1 MPMPEMGWGVYGVGA
16 GVAGAILAGLAA
28 WALAGAFFA
37 AGFLAATFLAE
48 TFLAETFFAEAFFAE
63 TFFAA
68 RLTVFFFAM
77 ARNLHHVSVAG
88 QRVVGS
94 SRNTGWRG
102 ASATKAASGESGR
115 ASKYGRVMG
124 TSVT

>member
-1 MPMPEMGWGVYGVGA
+1 MPEMGWGVYGVGA

-37 AGFLAATFLAE
+37 AGFLAA

-102 ASATKAASGESGR
+102 ASATKVASGESGR
-115 ASKYGRVMG
+115 TSKYGRVMG

>member
-1 MPMPEMGWGVYGVGA
+1 MPEMGWGVYGVGA
-16 GVAGAILAGLAA
+16 GLAGAILAGLATGA
-28 WALAGAFFA
+28 FAGAFFA

-48 TFLAETFFAEAFFAE
+48 TFLAE

-94 SRNTGWRG
+94 IRNTGWRG

-115 ASKYGRVMG
+115 TSKYGRVMG

>member
-1 MPMPEMGWGVYGVGA
+1 MPEMGWGVYGVGA
-16 GVAGAILAGLAA
+16 GLAGAILAGLAA

-37 AGFLAATFLAE
+37 AGFLAAGFL
-48 TFLAETFFAEAFFAE
+48 AEAFFAE

-94 SRNTGWRG
+94 IRNTGWRG
-102 ASATKAASGESGR
+102 ASATKVASGESGR

>member
-1 MPMPEMGWGVYGVGA
+1 MPEMGWGVYGLGA

-37 AGFLAATFLAE
+37 AGFLAGFLAE
-48 TFLAETFFAEAFFAE
+48 AFFAETFFAEA
-63 TFFAA
+63 FFAA

-102 ASATKAASGESGR
+102 ASATKAASGSSGR
-115 ASKYGRVMG
+115 TSKYGRVMG

>member
-1 MPMPEMGWGVYGVGA
+1 MPEMGWGVYGVGA
-16 GVAGAILAGLAA
+16 GLAGAILAGLAA
-28 WALAGAFFA
+28 GAFAGAFFA

-48 TFLAETFFAEAFFAE
+48 TFLAETFFA
-63 TFFAA
+63 A

-77 ARNLHHVSVAG
+77 ARNLHHVGVAG

-94 SRNTGWRG
+94 IRNTGWRG

-115 ASKYGRVMG
+115 TSKYGRVMG

>member
-1 MPMPEMGWGVYGVGA
+1 MPEMGWGVYGVGA

-28 WALAGAFFA
+28 EAFAGAFFA

-48 TFLAETFFAEAFFAE
+48 TFLAE

-94 SRNTGWRG
+94 IRNTGWRG

-115 ASKYGRVMG
+115 TSKYGRVMG

>member
-1 MPMPEMGWGVYGVGA
+1 MPEMGWGVYGVGA

-37 AGFLAATFLAE
+37 AGFLAAGFL
-48 TFLAETFFAEAFFAE
+48 AEAFFAE

>member
-1 MPMPEMGWGVYGVGA
+1 MPEMGWGVYGVGA

-37 AGFLAATFLAE
+37 AGFLAAGFL
-48 TFLAETFFAEAFFAE
+48 AEAFFAE
-63 TFFAA
+63 AFFAA

-94 SRNTGWRG
+94 IRNTGWRG

-115 ASKYGRVMG
+115 TSKYGRVMG

>member
-1 MPMPEMGWGVYGVGA
+1 MPEMGWGVYGVAAGA

-37 AGFLAATFLAE
+37 AGFLAAGFL
-48 TFLAETFFAEAFFAE
+48 AEAFFAE
-63 TFFAA
+63 VFFAEAFFAA

-88 QRVVGS
+88 QRVMDS
-94 SRNTGWRG
+94 IRNTGWRG

-115 ASKYGRVMG
+115 TSKYGRVMG

>member
-1 MPMPEMGWGVYGVGA
+1 MPEMGWGVYGVGA

-28 WALAGAFFA
+28 GALAGAFFA
-37 AGFLAATFLAE
+37 AGFLAAGFLAE
-48 TFLAETFFAEAFFAE
+48 AFLAEA
-63 TFFAA
+63 FFAA

-94 SRNTGWRG
+94 IRNTGWRG
-102 ASATKAASGESGR
+102 ASATKAASGESVR
-115 ASKYGRVMG
+115 TSKYGRVMG

>member
-1 MPMPEMGWGVYGVGA
+1 MPEMGWGVYGAGA
-16 GVAGAILAGLAA
+16 GVAAALAGLAA
-28 WALAGAFFA
+28 LDFAGAFFA
-37 AGFLAATFLAE
+37 AGFLAATFLAT
-48 TFLAETFFAEAFFAE
+48 TF
-63 TFFAA
+63 FFAA

-94 SRNTGWRG
+94 IRNTGWRG

-115 ASKYGRVMG
+115 TSKYGRVMG

>member
-1 MPMPEMGWGVYGVGA
+1 MPEMGWGVYGVGA

-28 WALAGAFFA
+28 EAFAGAFFA
-37 AGFLAATFLAE
+37 AGFLAATFLAT
-48 TFLAETFFAEAFFAE
+48 TF
-63 TFFAA
+63 FFAA

-94 SRNTGWRG
+94 IRNTGWRG

-115 ASKYGRVMG
+115 TSKYGRVMG

>member
-1 MPMPEMGWGVYGVGA
+1 MPEMGWGVYGVGA
-16 GVAGAILAGLAA
+16 GLAGAILAGLAA
-28 WALAGAFFA
+28 GAFAGAFFA

-48 TFLAETFFAEAFFAE
+48 TFLAE

-94 SRNTGWRG
+94 IRNTGWRG

-115 ASKYGRVMG
+115 TSKYGRVMG

>member
-1 MPMPEMGWGVYGVGA
+1 MPEMGWGVYGVGA

-37 AGFLAATFLAE
+37 AGFLAGFLAE
-48 TFLAETFFAEAFFAE
+48 AFFAETFFAEA
-63 TFFAA
+63 FFAA

-94 SRNTGWRG
+94 IRNTGWRG

-115 ASKYGRVMG
+115 TSKYGRVMG

>member
-1 MPMPEMGWGVYGVGA
+1 MPEMGWGVYGVGA

-37 AGFLAATFLAE
+37 AGFLAAGFL
-48 TFLAETFFAEAFFAE
+48 AEAFFAE

-68 RLTVFFFAM
+68 RLTVFFYAM

>member
-1 MPMPEMGWGVYGVGA
+1 MPEMGWGVYGLGA

-37 AGFLAATFLAE
+37 AGFLAAGFL
-48 TFLAETFFAEAFFAE
+48 AEAFFAE

>member
-1 MPMPEMGWGVYGVGA
+1 MPEMGWGVYGA
-16 GVAGAILAGLAA
+16 GAGLAIA
-28 WALAGAFFA
+28 FLAGFDALALALAGAFFA
-37 AGFLAATFLAE
+37 TGFLAA
-48 TFLAETFFAEAFFAE
+48 

-77 ARNLHHVSVAG
+77 ARNLHHVGVAG

-94 SRNTGWRG
+94 IRNTGWRG
-102 ASATKAASGESGR
+102 ASATKAARGESGR
-115 ASKYGRVMG
+115 TSKYGRVMG